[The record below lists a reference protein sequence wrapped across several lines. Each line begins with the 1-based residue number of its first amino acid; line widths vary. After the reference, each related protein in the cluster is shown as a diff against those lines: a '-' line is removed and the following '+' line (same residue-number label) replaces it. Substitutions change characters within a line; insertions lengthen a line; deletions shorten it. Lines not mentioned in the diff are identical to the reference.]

1 MSIRWNADYH
11 STEELDL
18 TKGIL
23 GVQGSQ
29 NASCL
34 VWPSGHK
41 MVVPFLSDSKGK
53 NLLHNNEY
61 YLHQLHSMAILT
73 PAEGSEVIHVLEHD
87 SKAQVQCNIIN
98 VLDSGRCILI
108 ENAYDTTDFEL
119 MPESL
124 GDEYSVPP
132 LMEVNFHGEC
142 GHHLHCFR

>member
-73 PAEGSEVIHVLEHD
+73 PAEGSEVIHVLD
-87 SKAQVQCNIIN
+87 N
-98 VLDSGRCILI
+98 GRCILV